1 MRPFATRLPLAALLL
16 LAPVAIAH
24 ADFDP
29 APEAKEVVKCTRTIN
44 KETGK
49 YLKQAQKLVD
59 KCKSK
64 VAQKG
69 EGPNGETTLAECMV
83 ASQLALGPDGKLSK
97 QRAKLFDKIA
107 KQCGGKGKVCGDT
120 EPKGPADADMPLDA
134 IHWDIPNCMNFEN
147 SAAADCNVPI
157 ADCGDIAACLG
168 CITDTLVEQA
178 VDGLI
183 YDEFDPASFGPAGN
197 VADPGKSRNKC
208 QLTIAKATGKFLLAK
223 QKILSKCNDGK
234 LNGKVDKFDATL
246 PCPDADLSSPNKSVE
261 KIVKAESKKVKLIC
275 KHCGGGG
282 VVGAT
287 PPFTCELAEPNL
299 DGVFAGA
306 TGFIPDTVA
315 SFACP
320 EVSVPPNAVHPAGL
334 DCGALDD
341 GGATTSIDTLAEYV
355 ACVDCVLEYKADC
368 ASAAATGVN
377 DAAGFPYPL
386 ECNQC
391 SLDTGCAGPCLGA
404 NTCALQLNAPG
415 GVFPDPNAPGLD
427 PNDPFAHVTQTC
439 TCIAPS
445 AQPCG
450 DTNLEA
456 DPNEPACN
464 GVCPAGE
471 SCASLGVFECA
482 CVPNGTPVSCGSSDA
497 PTCGGSCPA
506 GLFCIETPVGLC
518 NCLDIP
524 GCGDV
529 TAPMCGDGF
538 CPFNLVTEVLEVC
551 VEVSP
556 GVCGCVES
564 P

>member
-1 MRPFATRLPLAALLL
+1 MRASLARLAVAALLL
-16 LAPVAIAH
+16 LAIAPGAR

-29 APEAKEVVKCTRTIN
+29 APDAKAIVKCTRTIN

-64 VAQKG
+64 VTQKG
-69 EGPNGETTLAECMV
+69 EGPGGETTLAECTV
-83 ASQLALGPDGKLSK
+83 AAQLGLGPDGKLAK
-97 QRAKLFDKIA
+97 QRAKLFAGIA

-120 EPKGPADADMPLDA
+120 EPTGPDDADVPLAA
-134 IHWDIPNCMNFEN
+134 INWDIPNCMNFEN
-147 SAAADCNVPI
+147 SAAADCNVQI
-157 ADCGDIAACLG
+157 EDCGDIAACLA

-178 VDGLI
+178 VDGLV
-183 YDEFDPASFGPAGN
+183 YDQFDPTSFGPTGN
-197 VADPGKSRNKC
+197 ADDPGKSRNKC

-223 QKILSKCNDGK
+223 QKILTKCNDGK

-246 PCPDADLSSPNKSVE
+246 PCPDADLSSPNKSVA
-261 KIVKAESKKVKLIC
+261 KIVKAESKKVSLIC

-282 VVGAT
+282 VVGTT

-299 DGVFAGA
+299 QGVFTGP
-306 TGFIPDTVA
+306 TGFIPDTVSA
-315 SFACP
+315 FACP

-341 GGATTSIDTLAEYV
+341 GGATTGVDTLAEYV

-391 SLDTGCAGPCLGA
+391 SLDTGCAGPCLGG
-404 NTCALQLNAPG
+404 NTCALVETG
-415 GVFPDPNAPGLD
+415 TVDPNAPGFD
-427 PNDPFAHVTQTC
+427 PNDPFAGLSEVC
-439 TCIAPS
+439 TCVPPS
-445 AQPCG
+445 LEPCA
-450 DTNLEA
+450 DTEA
-456 DPNEPACN
+456 GGPGEASCN

-471 SCASLGVFECA
+471 SCAFFGLFAGCA
-482 CVPNGTPVSCGSSDA
+482 CVPDGTPVSCGVSDA

-518 NCLDIP
+518 NCLPFP

-529 TAPMCGDGF
+529 TAPMCGDGT
-538 CPFNLVTEVLEVC
+538 CPFSFVTGFQNC

-556 GVCGCVES
+556 GVCGCVG
-564 P
+564 PP